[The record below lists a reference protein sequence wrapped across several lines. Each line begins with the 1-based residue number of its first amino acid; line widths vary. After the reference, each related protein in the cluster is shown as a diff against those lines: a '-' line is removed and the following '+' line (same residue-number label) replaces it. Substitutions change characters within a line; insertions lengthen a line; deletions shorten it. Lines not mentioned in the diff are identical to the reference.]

1 METKPV
7 PLWSVLLLRDLSR
20 HGESKDYENYAQ
32 HLIKIPRIIIL
43 SKKILWL
50 QIELQ
55 AFRKREWR
63 IFIKAF
69 VRGGKQA
76 ARLDD
81 IVALLHENVLGM
93 QKMFSNSITRNVIK
107 TDKTTKVLH
116 E

>member
-20 HGESKDYENYAQ
+20 HGESKDYE
-32 HLIKIPRIIIL
+32 HLIKILRIIIL

-50 QIELQ
+50 QTELQ
-55 AFRKREWR
+55 AFRKREWG

-93 QKMFSNSITRNVIK
+93 QKMFSNSITTNVIK